1 MTLRVGLVGA
11 GPWAR
16 MVHGPGLAA
25 ADGIELAGV
34 WARRAEAAGELAGSL
49 GTEPVG
55 DVDELIERVDAVAFA
70 VEPAVQGRLAVRAA
84 AAGRHLILDKPIA
97 ADLPTA
103 EYLAATVARNDLR
116 SAVFFT
122 ARYTG
127 VARAFLAEA
136 AARDDWQ
143 GARGAWVSPAALHG
157 EFSRSP
163 WRQERGAL
171 WDVGPH
177 AVDLLMA
184 ALGPVADVQTAHRS
198 DDDFVTLTLVH
209 PQRIRSQLALSL
221 RVPSDDATEVGA
233 AIELYGSSGR
243 LRLGSGETA
252 EQAYAV
258 LLTEFTGAVAGSGAP
273 VTCDVARGL
282 EVQRVLDRAQS
293 VIDGHSMS
301 GDVSTVVER

>member
-34 WARRAEAAGELAGSL
+34 WARRPEAATELAGAL

-55 DVDELIERVDAVAFA
+55 DVDELIARVDAVAFA
-70 VEPAVQGRLAVRAA
+70 VPPAVQGELALRAA
-84 AAGRHLILDKPIA
+84 VAGRHLILDKPIA
-97 ADLPTA
+97 ADRPTA
-103 EYLAATVARNDLR
+103 EELASTVARNGLQ

-143 GARGAWVSPAALHG
+143 GARGVWVSPAALHG

-163 WRQERGAL
+163 WRQDRGAL

-177 AVDLLMA
+177 AIDLLMA
-184 ALGPVADVQTAHRS
+184 ALGPVTAVETAHRS
-198 DDDFVTLTLVH
+198 ADDFVTLTVAH
-209 PQRIRSQLALSL
+209 PQNIRSQVALSL
-221 RVPSDDATEVGA
+221 RVPGDAATERGA

-258 LLTEFTGAVAGSGAP
+258 LLGEFTRAVAGAGT

-282 EVQRVLDRAQS
+282 AVQRVLDRAQS
-293 VIDGHSMS
+293 LIDAPPG
-301 GDVSTVVER
+301 

>member
-16 MVHGPGLAA
+16 MVHGPGLAQ
-25 ADGIELAGV
+25 ADGIELGGI
-34 WARRAEAAGELAGSL
+34 WARRAEASAELAGSL
-49 GTEPVG
+49 GTESVG

-70 VEPAVQGRLAVRAA
+70 VAPAVQGELALRAA

-103 EYLAATVARNDLR
+103 ERLAATVERHDLR

-127 VARAFLAEA
+127 VARTFLAQA
-136 AARDDWQ
+136 TARDDWQ
-143 GARGAWVSPAALHG
+143 GARGAWVSSAALAG

-163 WRQERGAL
+163 WRQDRGAL

-177 AVDLLMA
+177 AVDLLLA
-184 ALGPVADVQTAHRS
+184 ALGPVTGVDTASRT
-198 DDDFVTLTLVH
+198 DDDFVTLTLAH
-209 PQRIRSQLALSL
+209 AAGPRSQVALSL
-221 RVPSDDATEVGA
+221 RVPDEADAERGA
-233 AIELYGSSGR
+233 AIELFGSSGR
-243 LRLGSGETA
+243 LRLGSGGPA

-258 LLTEFTGAVAGSGAP
+258 LLAEFTAAVAGSGA
-273 VTCDVARGL
+273 VTCDVTRGL

-293 VIDGHSMS
+293 LIDG
-301 GDVSTVVER
+301 